1 MANGFPYQM
10 HSFVLLTM
18 IIAGASAFFSAAIG
32 DDEKKARRIGIIL
45 EGSFE
50 SPEIYRLPEGAS
62 KTILVPFYEW
72 DYGVRSFTQKIWEE
86 RNMSWET
93 FDKIAKALADKLA
106 ESVELDVVRNDND
119 VVEYILIEN
128 KDPFLS
134 GILTSGKLLPRVSD
148 MLGDRIHAL
157 VVDRNLVYLF
167 PAAGNPIQGYGA
179 SLVEDFL
186 AADLPVSL
194 EVFQI
199 DKTGFRAIGELSRER
214 AVGKE

>member
-1 MANGFPYQM
+1 MATGFPYQM

-72 DYGVRSFTQKIWEE
+72 DYGVRSFTQKFWEE
-86 RNMSWET
+86 RNMSWDT
-93 FDKIAKALADKLA
+93 FDKIAEALADKLA

-128 KDPFLS
+128 KDPFRINGNS
-134 GILTSGKLLPRVSD
+134 TAVFADYNARRSVSPATNWSASPTSHSISD
-148 MLGDRIHAL
+148 ST
-157 VVDRNLVYLF
+157 
-167 PAAGNPIQGYGA
+167 
-179 SLVEDFL
+179 SLWLRDE
-186 AADLPVSL
+186 
-194 EVFQI
+194 
-199 DKTGFRAIGELSRER
+199 ER
-214 AVGKE
+214 

>member
-1 MANGFPYQM
+1 
-10 HSFVLLTM
+10 
-18 IIAGASAFFSAAIG
+18 
-32 DDEKKARRIGIIL
+32 
-45 EGSFE
+45 
-50 SPEIYRLPEGAS
+50 
-62 KTILVPFYEW
+62 
-72 DYGVRSFTQKIWEE
+72 
-86 RNMSWET
+86 
-93 FDKIAKALADKLA
+93 
-106 ESVELDVVRNDND
+106 
-119 VVEYILIEN
+119 
-128 KDPFLS
+128 
-134 GILTSGKLLPRVSD
+134 

-199 DKTGFRAIGELSRER
+199 DKTGFRAIGELSRKR